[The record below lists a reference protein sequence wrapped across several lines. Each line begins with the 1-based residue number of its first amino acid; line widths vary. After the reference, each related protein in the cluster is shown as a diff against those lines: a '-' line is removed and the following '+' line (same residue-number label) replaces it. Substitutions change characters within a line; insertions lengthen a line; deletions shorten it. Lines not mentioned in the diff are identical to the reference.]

1 MCEDRNVLLSY
12 EGMCY
17 ETSCCCCFLRHS
29 IPLLGAC
36 MLVIFL
42 SSFCSEHACL
52 YVSHDMTCFF
62 LLLFSSPLCLGL
74 YLIKGGALVEKLIQ
88 VLIYK
93 QKNSSQV
100 RDYI

>member
-74 YLIKGGALVEKLIQ
+74 YLIKGGALVEKLI
-88 VLIYK
+88 
-93 QKNSSQV
+93 
-100 RDYI
+100 